1 MLMIFMLMIFMLMMM
16 MMVMMMMMIHDG
28 STLFLENSTCSF
40 LSVLKPPSPKDHCIP
55 IVPFVAGGIAESH
68 FAARQWLVKC

>member
-16 MMVMMMMMIHDG
+16 VMMMMIHDD